1 MTNTPISTIT
11 SPTTRTAYCAT
22 AMAELGTLIS
32 ATPASPGAPPEA
44 SCHAPVSAFLSFF
57 RFLLAPVTASS
68 VTSLLSDTID
78 HDAPAPAGVS
88 TGAAAGSGLG
98 GATGSK
104 DSTGAGLQTSCCGAG
119 AYGDSGGANVGGLGS
134 GAAGGR
140 GPPRGGVVGPRSPT
154 GSGPGGAPGAGRAR
168 GAPHAGGGGGALGFH
183 SGPPKGC

>member
-32 ATPASPGAPPEA
+32 STPSSPGAPPEA
-44 SCHAPVSAFLSFF
+44 SCHDPVSAFLSFF

-134 GAAGGR
+134 GAAGGGR
-140 GPPRGGVVGPRSPT
+140 
-154 GSGPGGAPGAGRAR
+154 APGAGGGGAASPTGAGPGRRPGAGAAR
-168 GAPHAGGGGGALGFH
+168 GAAPAA
-183 SGPPKGC
+183 

>member
-32 ATPASPGAPPEA
+32 STPSSRAGRPGA
-44 SCHAPVSAFLSFF
+44 SCHARVAAFLSFF

-134 GAAGGR
+134 GAAGGG
-140 GPPRGGVVGPRSPT
+140 GPPGAGVGGPASPT
-154 GSGPGGAPGAGRAR
+154 GSGPGGGTGAGPAR
-168 GAPHAGGGGGALGFH
+168 GAPPAGGGGAALA
-183 SGPPKGC
+183 SLPRL